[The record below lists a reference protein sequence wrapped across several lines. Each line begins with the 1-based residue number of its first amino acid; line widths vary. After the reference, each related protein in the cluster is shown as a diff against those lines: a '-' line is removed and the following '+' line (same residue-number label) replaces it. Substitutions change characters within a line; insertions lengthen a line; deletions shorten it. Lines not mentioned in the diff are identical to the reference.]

1 MFFMILSNL
10 KLQMK
15 PIKDKKYVSVGKL
28 IEEGRIFFS
37 ILGPNLNSHFIRF
50 AHETRIEETIPEI

>member
-1 MFFMILSNL
+1 
-10 KLQMK
+10 MK